1 MIFYMCA
8 LLSRERELNNTTR
21 LLQLMHVTNTAK
33 DIIIIENLVDLRLG
47 INVERI
53 YTRTEYIS
61 IR

>member
-53 YTRTEYIS
+53 YIKTEYIS